1 MEERCPFCGVE
12 LVDAPAPVTVAAFG
26 LGVAMLVACSP
37 AKPQTTDS
45 SESSSTTT
53 TTTGES
59 STGTSTSSTTAPTS
73 GATSSTSSTGPCDT
87 ACTSSDEA
95 GGFIYGAPGDFQHG
109 GTIECDVFK
118 QDCASG
124 EKCTAWND
132 NGGGSWNATKCV
144 PVTGDKVPGDECK
157 AEGGGTSGIDNC
169 EAGAMCYDVDAM
181 NTGICRALCTGT
193 PDAPTC
199 DGNFSCAIVND
210 GVLNICLPGCD
221 PLLQDCPGK
230 DLCLPIGDGF
240 ICVIDVSGDMGQ
252 TNDPCEFANSCDKG
266 LVCLNTASASSACM
280 QGSPGC
286 CQPFC
291 DFTAMDPCPNPD
303 QKCVQWF
310 DPMMPIPPG
319 FEDVGV
325 CAIPM

>member
-1 MEERCPFCGVE
+1 MKRNLLISSLFCTALLGCGDDKGQDTNTTKTSQTSVSE
-12 LVDAPAPVTVAAFG
+12 TDGASSTGGTDGTTVDPTNPTNN
-26 LGVAMLVACSP
+26 P
-37 AKPQTTDS
+37 
-45 SESSSTTT
+45 TTT
-53 TTTGES
+53 TDPTATTADPS
-59 STGTSTSSTTAPTS
+59 ATDTGTGTTASFIQMP
-73 GATSSTSSTGPCDT
+73 D
-87 ACTSSDEA
+87 
-95 GGFIYGAPGDFQHG
+95 GGGG

-118 QDCASG
+118 QDCDPG
-124 EKCTAWND
+124 EKCTAWAE
-132 NGGGSWNATKCV
+132 GGGGAWNATKCV
-144 PVTGDKVPGDECK
+144 MVTGDKVPGDVCTT
-157 AEGGGTSGIDNC
+157 EGGGVSGIDDC
-169 EAGAMCYDVDAM
+169 EAGAMCWDVSAENM
-181 NTGICRALCTGT
+181 GICVALCKGT

-199 DGNFSCAIVND
+199 DDGFSCAIVND

-221 PLLQDCPGK
+221 PLLQDCDGD

-240 ICVIDVSGDMGQ
+240 ICVLDASGEMGK
-252 TNDPCEFANSCDKG
+252 TNDPCEFANACDKG

-280 QGSPGC
+280 QGSQGC

-291 DFTAMDPCPNPD
+291 DFGMMDPCPNPD